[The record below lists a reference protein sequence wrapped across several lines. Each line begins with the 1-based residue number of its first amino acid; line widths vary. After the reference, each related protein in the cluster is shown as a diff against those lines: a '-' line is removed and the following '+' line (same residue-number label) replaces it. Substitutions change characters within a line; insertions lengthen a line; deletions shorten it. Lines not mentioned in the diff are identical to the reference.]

1 VRVLVAVAEES
12 LLRILERGLHAHGF
26 DVIGAESSANAIVAA
41 RDPVL
46 RCAVIDWSPGDEG
59 ADALRRT
66 LVTDRPDVP
75 VIVLTTRDQP
85 EQGNEP
91 AQGDQRAHGDHRAQ
105 RDQPDQSGANDRLT
119 KPFALEELIRR
130 IRALTRS
137 ADEPRVTVLT
147 QGDLRLDLM
156 ARCAWRGQQAI
167 DLPTR
172 EFALLE
178 YFMRHAGRVVSR
190 QDIRVDVWG
199 YDSDS
204 SADSNVV
211 DVYVRYV
218 RRRITRPGEPPLIVS
233 VRGEGYRFDAPVSG
247 DGSPAHSTSPTVAT
261 SAP

>member
-1 VRVLVAVAEES
+1 MRVLVAVAEES

-26 DVIGAESSANAIVAA
+26 DVIGAESSANAIVAT
-41 RDPVL
+41 RDPLL
-46 RCAVIDWSPGDEG
+46 RCAVIDWSTSDEG
-59 ADALRRT
+59 AGALRST

-75 VIVLTTRDQP
+75 IIFLTT
-85 EQGNEP
+85 
-91 AQGDQRAHGDHRAQ
+91 GDQSEPSAA
-105 RDQPDQSGANDRLT
+105 ADRLT

-156 ARCAWRGQQAI
+156 ARCAWRGDQAI

-218 RRRITRPGEPPLIVS
+218 RRRISRPGEPPLIVS
-233 VRGEGYRFDAPVSG
+233 VRGEGYRFDAPLSG
-247 DGSPAHSTSPTVAT
+247 NASLLSSSSQTVGTGA
-261 SAP
+261 ALGDRPL